1 MVTLKILRAYN
12 TFASGK
18 FLRPL
23 GNMGDLQKI
32 SFSYIHNLLL
42 SDDADAQARWGY
54 ALMRE
59 RIKSRAKRKIF
70 VGLFKSTTLRL
81 IL

>member
-23 GNMGDLQKI
+23 VNMGDLQKI

-59 RIKSRAKRKIF
+59 RIKSRAKRKILS
-70 VGLFKSTTLRL
+70 VYSNPQRLRL